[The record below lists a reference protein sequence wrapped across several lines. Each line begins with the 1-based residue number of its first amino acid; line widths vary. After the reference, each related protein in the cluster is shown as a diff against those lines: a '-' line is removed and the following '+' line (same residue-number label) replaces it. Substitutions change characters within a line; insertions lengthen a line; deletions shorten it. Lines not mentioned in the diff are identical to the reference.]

1 MSYPA
6 YTRAERLA
14 DGAVH
19 VLGVGA
25 ALIGV
30 AGLFWLMSARMD
42 WGLFT
47 AVTVYSAGLLAMLC
61 ASAAY
66 HILADTPARPVLRR
80 LDHAAIYVK
89 IAGTITPLCALL
101 GTPFAYLL
109 LALVWGLA
117 LGGVV
122 AKLRAARGKM
132 TTGWAPYLGLGC
144 LGIAVI
150 WPLSEI
156 LPTLSLWLMLGGGA
170 LYAAGIVFYA
180 WEKLRFANAIW
191 HVFVLAASACFF
203 FGISTAVTAGVAF

>member
-42 WGLFT
+42 
-47 AVTVYSAGLLAMLC
+47 
-61 ASAAY
+61 
-66 HILADTPARPVLRR
+66 
-80 LDHAAIYVK
+80 
-89 IAGTITPLCALL
+89 
-101 GTPFAYLL
+101 
-109 LALVWGLA
+109 WGLA

-191 HVFVLAASACFF
+191 HVFVLAASACYF